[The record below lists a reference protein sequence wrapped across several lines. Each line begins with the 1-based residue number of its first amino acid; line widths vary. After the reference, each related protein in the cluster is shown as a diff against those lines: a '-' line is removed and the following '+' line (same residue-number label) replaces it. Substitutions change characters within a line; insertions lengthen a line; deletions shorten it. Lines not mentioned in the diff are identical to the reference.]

1 MEYTGLQQYTGRA
14 KGVTPSGGSNA
25 ERSEAA
31 EAAEAAE
38 RSSANSPPLPARE
51 GAPLEAPPEAPQKTH
66 FRLFSHGNRGAKL
79 YLYWPGVVAVIYTEK
94 IQEKVKKNRCHVW
107 R

>member
-51 GAPLEAPPEAPQKTH
+51 GAPLEAPPEAPQKNA
-66 FRLFSHGNRGAKL
+66 FSLIFSWQSGR
-79 YLYWPGVVAVIYTEK
+79 K
-94 IQEKVKKNRCHVW
+94 IVPVLAGGGCGDLHRKNSRKSQEK
-107 R
+107 